1 MLRFRL
7 GPIPV
12 EVHPSHLLIAA
23 VLGFSGLS
31 GHDPLRWPGRA
42 LASGEPLVHLTAVV
56 SVVSIWVAIVFL
68 SGHGENDQEGRF
80 YFCPHDYDHT
90 RRLRTGVSF
99 EDIQKIR
106 ELQARVGV
114 LEEHVRQ
121 LLIAQRKQTLS
132 LPIKEPRKN

>member
-1 MLRFRL
+1 MPAEVSCRLKGRVAGMLRFRL

-68 SGHGENDQEGRF
+68 SVLIHELGHA
-80 YFCPHDYDHT
+80 
-90 RRLRTGVSF
+90 LVSLAF
-99 EDIQKIR
+99 HYRPSIQ
-106 ELQARVGV
+106 LVG
-114 LEEHVRQ
+114 LG
-121 LLIAQRKQTLS
+121 
-132 LPIKEPRKN
+132 